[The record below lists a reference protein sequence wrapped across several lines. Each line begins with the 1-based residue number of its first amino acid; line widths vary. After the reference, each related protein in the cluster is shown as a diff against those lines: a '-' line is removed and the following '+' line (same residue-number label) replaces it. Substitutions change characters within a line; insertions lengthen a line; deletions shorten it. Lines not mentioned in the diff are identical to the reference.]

1 MIKRFL
7 RLMDP
12 AGDEGTAGG
21 SAVDRGDDWNPTA
34 AEDAAAAAETAK
46 SAKTAAALEAE
57 LDDADDEVDKE
68 VDKDD
73 DAKDGEEKPKAKA
86 KDTRLPL
93 ARHQEILDRE
103 RERRTAVEAEL
114 AKYKQGAAIKA
125 TNADITVAED
135 NLLKM
140 ETDYQRLVADG
151 ESKLAADKMRE
162 IRQAERSINDARMDL
177 SIQAAEARAVEK
189 VRYDTT
195 VERLE
200 EAYPELNPDHADFD
214 KAKVVDVMEL
224 KTAYQSMGHPPA
236 AALQKAVKTLMPA
249 RTTKQENVVDTEARV
264 NKDDVAAQLKKDRK
278 AEAVKRNA
286 EVAGKQPPDTKQVG
300 LDSDKQGAAKLDA
313 KDVMKLSQDD
323 FRKLTDEELSKLRGD
338 DL

>member
-1 MIKRFL
+1 MIRPFL
-7 RLMDP
+7 RLMEP
-12 AGDEGTAGG
+12 AGDEGTSGG
-21 SAVDRGDDWNPTA
+21 SAVDRGDDFNPTA
-34 AEDAAAAAETAK
+34 AEDAAEAAETAK

-57 LDDADDEVDKE
+57 LDKGDEVADDADDADEADEADEAAEK
-68 VDKDD
+68 
-73 DAKDGEEKPKAKA
+73 KPKAKA
-86 KDTRLPL
+86 KDSRLPL

-103 RERRTAVEAEL
+103 RDRRTAVEAEL

-195 VERLE
+195 VERL
-200 EAYPELNPDHADFD
+200 
-214 KAKVVDVMEL
+214 KR
-224 KTAYQSMGHPPA
+224 
-236 AALQKAVKTLMPA
+236 
-249 RTTKQENVVDTEARV
+249 RTR
-264 NKDDVAAQLKKDRK
+264 
-278 AEAVKRNA
+278 
-286 EVAGKQPPDTKQVG
+286 
-300 LDSDKQGAAKLDA
+300 S
-313 KDVMKLSQDD
+313 
-323 FRKLTDEELSKLRGD
+323 
-338 DL
+338 